1 MAAQQVQH
9 GVQVLPGI
17 VFRLVPV
24 PAVRFP
30 CIGPSQGK
38 IKHQIPEHIVHH
50 TVQFSP
56 GQILALD
63 PVAFLVGGILPHL
76 PDQHRFRILLFQ
88 FPVETGEESV
98 RQFIGHIQPP
108 AADSRIHP
116 VLQHAVPVPD
126 DEIQVGGLRFR
137 HFRQGM
143 IPPPAGIVLP
153 TVPELVPAIIRGI
166 RSLPG
171 PRLPIGP
178 FPVEVP
184 AVRSGVAEHPVQDDP
199 HPMAPCFPAQGPE
212 GLLRAQ
218 EGIDGFVVPGIV
230 PVVAP
235 GLENG
240 VQVQAVH
247 PQLLQVRQFFQD
259 SLQGPSVKI
268 VISYLAPFILHI
280 AGIPFPSAVDQG
292 PRLSLEPFCRYRS
305 PAEPVREDLVHHRLF
320 QPGRRHGIPV
330 IHSNLVRGRLPVP
343 QPAHASLPGLIV
355 PVIQDP
361 LPQTEDKIIP
371 DQGSPVRHGKG
382 HPVPAFPDFRPV
394 RRLRFRLP
402 AGHGQEDFPVV
413 LPETQKNSFRPV
425 ALHRKMQGNGSPSGD
440 RSKGKTASCLA

>member
-1 MAAQQVQH
+1 M
-9 GVQVLPGI
+9 LPGTGSG
-17 VFRLVPV
+17 RSP
-24 PAVRFP
+24 P
-30 CIGPSQGK
+30 CPGRDRWLCSPRYRTGGCSGPG
-38 IKHQIPEHIVHH
+38 
-50 TVQFSP
+50 
-56 GQILALD
+56 
-63 PVAFLVGGILPHL
+63 
-76 PDQHRFRILLFQ
+76 
-88 FPVETGEESV
+88 
-98 RQFIGHIQPP
+98 
-108 AADSRIHP
+108 
-116 VLQHAVPVPD
+116 
-126 DEIQVGGLRFR
+126 
-137 HFRQGM
+137 
-143 IPPPAGIVLP
+143 
-153 TVPELVPAIIRGI
+153 
-166 RSLPG
+166 
-171 PRLPIGP
+171 
-178 FPVEVP
+178 
-184 AVRSGVAEHPVQDDP
+184 
-199 HPMAPCFPAQGPE
+199 
-212 GLLRAQ
+212 
-218 EGIDGFVVPGIV
+218 
-230 PVVAP
+230 
-235 GLENG
+235 NG

-413 LPETQKNSFRPV
+413 LPETQKTASVP
-425 ALHRKMQGNGSPSGD
+425 SPCTVRCRVTAVPPGTAP
-440 RSKGKTASCLA
+440 KGKRQAVWRES